1 MAVEEIA
8 KQVADWHAEHNG
20 LLCVGISG
28 SQGSGKTTL
37 TRALA
42 KELSDQYGLSVV
54 QFSLDDLYKTKAQRQ
69 QMAQDVHPL
78 FATRT
83 LPGTHDL
90 ALGENVF
97 RSLKAGNPTAIPC
110 FDKAIDDR
118 TSEETWGIVETQP
131 DIVLFEGWCVGAKAI
146 ADEELK
152 TPMNAFEATY
162 DSDAVWRT
170 AINTYLKHDY
180 PALWA
185 VLDKMIFIQ
194 IPSFE
199 SVFQWR
205 KQQELETFAGREEDA
220 MSDDDIRKFIG
231 QAERVTV
238 NNLRDLQKQA
248 DIVMRIDDAHQVIS
262 LLQN

>member
-69 QMAQDVHPL
+69 KMAQDVHPL

-90 ALGENVF
+90 TLAENVF
-97 RSLKAGNPTAIPC
+97 KSLKEGNRTAIPY

-118 TSEETWGIVETQP
+118 TSEETWDVVETQP
-131 DIVLFEGWCVGAKAI
+131 DIVLFEGWCVGAKAV
-146 ADEELK
+146 ADEALK
-152 TPMNAFEATY
+152 IPVNAFEATY
-162 DSDAVWRT
+162 DSDAVWRA
-170 AINTYLKHDY
+170 AINIYLKDDY

-205 KQQELETFAGREEDA
+205 KQQEIETFAGHEDKA
-220 MSDDDIRKFIG
+220 MSDEDIRKFIG

-238 NNLRDLQKQA
+238 HNLQELPQSA
-248 DIVMRIDDAHQVIS
+248 DIVVTIDDDHAVINLS
-262 LLQN
+262 IQ